1 MTKTTADSGHG
12 GRLRRA
18 VGLWLGIASLASAQA
33 PVATDSI
40 ARGVQWARYE
50 LPGPVSAHVVT
61 VDLREPSVRLQAFQ
75 LPGLVRTSAQ
85 ARALADSGHQ
95 VLAAI
100 NADFFSFQTGWPV
113 GNTVIDGTLV
123 LGLPSKRSHLVIS
136 GRAKPFIERLT
147 FLGVVMTARGHAI
160 TLGAV
165 NNGSPS
171 AQARMYTHWY
181 GKDTGSDTLGVKIL
195 LLEAAAR
202 AGLSDTT
209 FYVVTGRVIRGRA
222 PIPADGAVL
231 AVPDEILEQTGGGF
245 LVGDTLAVVA
255 DVVPF
260 VPDVRQTLGG
270 AGRILIN
277 GVCDTVD
284 NHAREDLSLKF
295 QSDRHPRTFVGFD
308 RDTTLVY
315 LCVVDGRQDHSRGM
329 TFGEMAEFLRALGA
343 WNAVNLDGGG
353 STTMIVGGSIVNRPS
368 DVTGERPVANILA
381 VVRHGQ
387 GSQ

>member
-1 MTKTTADSGHG
+1 MTHTTAHAGHW

-18 VGLWLGIASLASAQA
+18 VGLWLALASLAGAQT
-33 PVATDSI
+33 PVASDSI
-40 ARGVQWARYE
+40 ARGVQLARYE

-61 VDLREPSVRLQAFQ
+61 VDLREPSICLQAFQ

-85 ARALADSGHQ
+85 ARALADSGNQ

-123 LGLPSKRSHLVIS
+123 LGLRSKRSHLVIS

-147 FLGVVMTARGHAI
+147 FLGVVMTARGNAI
-160 TLGAV
+160 PLGAV
-165 NNGSPS
+165 NSGSPS

-195 LLEAAAR
+195 LLEAEAR
-202 AGLSDTT
+202 AGLSDTA

-255 DVVPF
+255 DLVPF
-260 VPDVRQTLGG
+260 VPDVQQALGG
-270 AGRILIN
+270 AGRILTN

-308 RDTTLVY
+308 RDTTRAY
-315 LCVVDGRQDHSRGM
+315 LCVVDGRQEHSRGM
-329 TFGEMAEFLRALGA
+329 TFGEMAEFLLALGA

-381 VVRHGQ
+381 VVRHRQ
-387 GSQ
+387 GSK